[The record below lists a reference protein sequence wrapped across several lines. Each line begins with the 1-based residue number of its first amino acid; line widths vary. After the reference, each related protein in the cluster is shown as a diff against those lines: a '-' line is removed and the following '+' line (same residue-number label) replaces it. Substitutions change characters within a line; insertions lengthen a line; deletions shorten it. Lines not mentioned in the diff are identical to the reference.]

1 MGARDT
7 EWGER
12 KSPHSETT
20 LPQTSGSLSIGKTSI
35 FGICKSERRVR
46 IGYCNEKT
54 RRTTTNRS
62 LRLML
67 ALRSAGACQNLFL
80 EQRERP
86 TDSCTLC
93 CKRSRL
99 RHRCRGAW
107 TIHLGEQSLMSS
119 CNACRWV
126 SLRLDLLQLLQ
137 CSPPTNVAPKLVCAN
152 RVKEDMKRQVPLKS
166 EQKLNFIIEW
176 KCKSGARK

>member
-1 MGARDT
+1 METSELSGFNSLLNLTIISFCCSRFHSAFNSVFTNGKGQRLIKSPQQPNRARMAD
-7 EWGER
+7 GGKGHRVRR
-12 KSPHSETT
+12 KKPHSETT
-20 LPQTSGSLSIGKTSI
+20 LPQTSGSLSIGKTTI

-86 TDSCTLC
+86 TDSCTLY

-107 TIHLGEQSLMSS
+107 TIHLGEQSLMSF
-119 CNACRWV
+119 CNACR
-126 SLRLDLLQLLQ
+126 
-137 CSPPTNVAPKLVCAN
+137 
-152 RVKEDMKRQVPLKS
+152 
-166 EQKLNFIIEW
+166 
-176 KCKSGARK
+176 